1 MKKITRGFILL
12 LTLIAVLA
20 ACSAKGE
27 QAADQETNE
36 QETNDEQVTPEE
48 VTTIKVGT
56 MGTYHPFSY
65 EDEDGNLTGYDLE
78 VLRLVE
84 DVDPSL
90 KFEFIAGP
98 WDSLFVGLD
107 SDKFQ
112 LIANQITA
120 TEERKEKY
128 TLTNNQ
134 YFTSVSQLIISG
146 DTDDISSI
154 EDIEGRKIGLTIGD
168 AHTFT
173 VEDWNEANNNILDD
187 AIVFYE
193 QDITPIL
200 QDIVSGRIDATV
212 NDPIVAQEK
221 AAVQDLD
228 VKVVGDR
235 LEAVPTYFI
244 AKQDEKGAEIIDR
257 IDAALDILIEEGRLS
272 ELSIEYFEE
281 DYSK

>member
-1 MKKITRGFILL
+1 MKTFIRNFILL
-12 LTLIAVLA
+12 FALIIVLA
-20 ACSAKGE
+20 ACNSNEE
-27 QAADQETNE
+27 QATE
-36 QETNDEQVTPEE
+36 QETDQEQRAEEQVASDE

-65 EDEDGNLTGYDLE
+65 EDEEGNLTGYDLE

-84 DVDPSL
+84 EVDPTL

-120 TEERKEKY
+120 TEERQEKY
-128 TLTNNQ
+128 TLTENQ
-134 YFTSVSQLIISG
+134 YFTSVSQLIVSA
-146 DTDDISSI
+146 DNDEVSSI

-173 VEDWNEANNNILDD
+173 VEDWNDANGNILDD
-187 AIVFYE
+187 AIVYYE

-221 AAVQDLD
+221 AAVQDLE

-244 AKQDEKGAEIIDR
+244 AKQDEKGKEIIER
-257 IDAALDILIEEGRLS
+257 IDAALSTLIEEGRLS
-272 ELSIEYFEE
+272 ELSIEYFGE